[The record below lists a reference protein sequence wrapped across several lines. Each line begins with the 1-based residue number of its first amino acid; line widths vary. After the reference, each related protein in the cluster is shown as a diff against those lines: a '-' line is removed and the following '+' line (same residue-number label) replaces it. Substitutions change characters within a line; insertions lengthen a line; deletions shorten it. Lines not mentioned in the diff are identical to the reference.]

1 MGYFYGV
8 FIKELNITPL
18 IKALPVIPIEPEN
31 MHMTIVYIGYK
42 RPSQETDNK
51 IGGAGIS
58 QVPCFMIK
66 LSQLTLLPS
75 ATKPRVLA
83 VGIVNNEQLNR
94 LRSTILSALRNSG
107 VVISDKYLGGD
118 FKPHITIAYIKSKRI
133 DSQDLIE
140 MVREMGI
147 EEELT
152 GRSLLI
158 DSVSL
163 ILAKGGSNYSE
174 VSSHELQ
181 CVF

>member
-51 IGGAGIS
+51 IGAGIS

-107 VVISDKYLGGD
+107 VVISDKYLGD

-163 ILAKGGSNYSE
+163 ILAKGSNYSE